1 LAHLATQA
9 SETAQRRFSDSMGD
23 MLKQVDGSLV
33 AIERLVQDRLGRRLF
48 DMAAV
53 ALMTGGITAAAAL
66 FGVWMFGR

>member
-9 SETAQRRFSDSMGD
+9 SETAQRRFTDSMGD
-23 MLKQVDGSLV
+23 MLKRVEVALV
-33 AIERLVQDRLGRRLF
+33 AIERLVQNRSDRRLF

-66 FGVWMFGR
+66 VGAWMFVR